1 MTAKSE
7 PLLKPTQNP
16 VKTLNLSHAMRNCT
30 CLAVSRERLVDNLAS
45 SDRIHPSVLTSLSPS
60 VLQSFQE
67 IAMRSSISL
76 VAFLCLSLGIG
87 NSHLLW
93 ADHVHEA
100 HPTTPHGSVNSDGG
114 RWVRIFLNQT
124 CMTRPDIVLGA
135 PEIVVAI
142 STNVENLSCGDAVI
156 ERTLSTTQTHS
167 VSVSGSYEVGSSA
180 EIAAKALF
188 GEIKGSVQAKI
199 TVGASLTV
207 SESVTLESKALIP
220 TTPCVSRKLSLIDSK
235 RTATGTIE
243 CWDCEVTCKCTGCQ
257 RTDTTYCN
265 KKTISGS
272 GTGWFQSD
280 IRIEEN
286 LKPTNCA
293 NCQPVL
299 PPTPNLQP
307 VPDPLPPIP
316 PTTQPTTTT
325 PTTTTP

>member
-1 MTAKSE
+1 
-7 PLLKPTQNP
+7 
-16 VKTLNLSHAMRNCT
+16 
-30 CLAVSRERLVDNLAS
+30 
-45 SDRIHPSVLTSLSPS
+45 
-60 VLQSFQE
+60 
-67 IAMRSSISL
+67 MRSSISL

-93 ADHVHEA
+93 ADHVHDA

-114 RWVRIFLNQT
+114 RWERIFLNQT
-124 CMTRPDIVLGA
+124 CMLRPNVVLGE

-142 STNVENLSCGDAVI
+142 STNVENPSCGDLVVEI
-156 ERTLSTTQTHS
+156 TLSTTQTHS

-188 GEIKGSVQAKI
+188 GEIKGSIQAKV

-207 SESVTLESKALIP
+207 SESVTLETKATVS
-220 TTPCVSRKLSLIDSK
+220 TTPCVSRKLSLIDTK

-257 RTDTTYCN
+257 TTATTYCN

-272 GTGWFQSD
+272 GTGWHQSD
-280 IRIEEN
+280 VRLEEN
-286 LKPTNCA
+286 AKPANCA

-316 PTTQPTTTT
+316 PTTTTPPPTTT